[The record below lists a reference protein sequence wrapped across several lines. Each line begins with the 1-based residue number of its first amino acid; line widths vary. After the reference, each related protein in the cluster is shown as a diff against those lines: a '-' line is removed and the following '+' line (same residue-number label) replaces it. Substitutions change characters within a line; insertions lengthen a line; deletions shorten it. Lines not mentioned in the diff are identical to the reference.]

1 MDMRRIVII
10 VMLWQTWSMMGMAQV
25 SFGNATMFNDGWL
38 FMLGADSAAVND
50 DFNDTSWRHL
60 TLPHDWS
67 IEGIPSPTLASSKL
81 SALIDTALRLAVTL
95 LLLANQA

>member
-67 IEGIPSPTLASSKL
+67 IEGKIGRAH
-81 SALIDTALRLAVTL
+81 V
-95 LLLANQA
+95 